1 LFSGKGRAPILK
13 LDQKPAKI
21 EELAKEMDLARG
33 KIPGFEELFDLYLD
47 CYKVQLSYLPRIRL
61 KVKKPGKKE
70 LESLITEG
78 KPLLNTREL
87 SVEAELFSRAFSDIG
102 KVILARLERHEP
114 SASDKFMRLFLH
126 PDLKTEDG
134 LPPFLVNLLS
144 FNTSYFAQ
152 LAKTLSLNGE
162 VVFFTAFQAIGP
174 FMEKASLSLRDKFD
188 YEQWQ
193 RGFCPICGRKPS
205 MAKLRLEDGL
215 KLLQCSLCRSWWP
228 YPDRRCTVCGNE
240 DGETL
245 GYLHTKE
252 DEARKVDL
260 CDKCKKY
267 AKVIDCQKLGRDAN
281 LDVEDLATVYLDIA
295 AKERGYESGGRVI
308 YAFAVE

>member
-1 LFSGKGRAPILK
+1 
-13 LDQKPAKI
+13 
-21 EELAKEMDLARG
+21 MDLARQ
-33 KIPGFEELFDLYLD
+33 KIPGFEELFDLYFD
-47 CYKVQLSYLPRIRL
+47 CFKVQLSYLPRIRM

-70 LESLITEG
+70 LESLLSEG
-78 KPLLNTREL
+78 KPLLNTKEL
-87 SVEAELFSRAFSDIG
+87 PVEAELFARMFSDIG
-102 KVILARLERHEP
+102 KLIQVRLVRHDARVADR
-114 SASDKFMRLFLH
+114 FMRLLLH
-126 PDLKTEDG
+126 SDLKSGDEGSST
-134 LPPFLVNLLS
+134 FLQNLLS

-152 LAKTLSLNGE
+152 LAKTLSLNNE

-188 YEQWQ
+188 YESWD

-205 MAKLRLEDGL
+205 MAKLRTEDGL

-228 YPDRRCTVCGNE
+228 YAERRCTVCGNE

-252 DEARKVDL
+252 DEARQVDL

-267 AKVIDCQKLGRDAN
+267 MKVIDCGKLGRDVN
-281 LDVEDLATVYLDIA
+281 LDIEDLATVYLDIA
-295 AKERGYESGGRVI
+295 ARERGYESGGRVI